1 MNIEDVKQIPIA
13 DYLHSLGYSPV
24 KQQGNGLWYKSP
36 LREEHEPSFKVNTD
50 RNLWYDFGAGKGGNI
65 IALAKELYCSD
76 SLPYLL
82 NRIAEQTPHVR
93 PVSFSFPQR
102 RTEPSFQH
110 LEVRDLTHPALLRYL
125 QGRGINVE
133 LAKRECKE
141 LHFTNN
147 GRPFFAI
154 GFPNMAG
161 GYDVRNS
168 FFKGCIAPKDIT
180 HIRQQGEPREKC
192 LVFEGFMDYLSF
204 LTLRMKNCPTMPDLD
219 RQDYVILNSTV
230 NVPKAIDV
238 LYPYERIHC
247 MLDNDKAGYE
257 ATRAIELEYSYR
269 VRDFSHNYRGYSDL
283 NDYLCGRSRNRK
295 TKPAKCRKRSRKP
308 DNVPPQDK
316 REVGAFNPAGL
327 STAGGLFGEQG
338 YVSVNRNYLAL
349 LTAKKNFSRWSQ
361 FLRHHSNVK
370 KHDEYKGQAGGTSGK
385 ETDREA
391 ATGCQYETDRVAVLR
406 HQEASRGSWVA
417 CQ

>member
-24 KQQGNGLWYKSP
+24 KRQGNGLWYKSP
-36 LREEHEPSFKVNTD
+36 LREEHEASFKVNTD

-65 IALAKELYCSD
+65 IALAKELYFSD

-82 NRIAEQTPHVR
+82 KRIEEQTPNVR
-93 PVSFSFPQR
+93 PVSFSFPQC

-125 QGRGINVE
+125 QGRGINIE

-161 GYDVRNS
+161 GYEVRNS

-247 MLDNDKAGYE
+247 MLDNDEAGYK

-283 NDYLCGRSRNRK
+283 NDYLCGRKQEQKNAASQVQETKQK
-295 TKPAKCRKRSRKP
+295 TGQCAVQKQKR
-308 DNVPPQDK
+308 
-316 REVGAFNPAGL
+316 G
-327 STAGGLFGEQG
+327 
-338 YVSVNRNYLAL
+338 
-349 LTAKKNFSRWSQ
+349 
-361 FLRHHSNVK
+361 
-370 KHDEYKGQAGGTSGK
+370 
-385 ETDREA
+385 
-391 ATGCQYETDRVAVLR
+391 
-406 HQEASRGSWVA
+406 RGI
-417 CQ
+417 

>member
-133 LAKRECKE
+133 LAKE
-141 LHFTNN
+141 N
-147 GRPFFAI
+147 
-154 GFPNMAG
+154 
-161 GYDVRNS
+161 VRNS
-168 FFKGCIAPKDIT
+168 ILPIT
-180 HIRQQGEPREKC
+180 ADRS
-192 LVFEGFMDYLSF
+192 LLSVSRTWQEVTRF
-204 LTLRMKNCPTMPDLD
+204 AIPF
-219 RQDYVILNSTV
+219 S
-230 NVPKAIDV
+230 KAA
-238 LYPYERIHC
+238 LP
-247 MLDNDKAGYE
+247 
-257 ATRAIELEYSYR
+257 
-269 VRDFSHNYRGYSDL
+269 
-283 NDYLCGRSRNRK
+283 RK
-295 TKPAKCRKRSRKP
+295 TSPIYGSRESRERS
-308 DNVPPQDK
+308 VW
-316 REVGAFNPAGL
+316 
-327 STAGGLFGEQG
+327 
-338 YVSVNRNYLAL
+338 Y
-349 LTAKKNFSRWSQ
+349 
-361 FLRHHSNVK
+361 
-370 KHDEYKGQAGGTSGK
+370 
-385 ETDREA
+385 
-391 ATGCQYETDRVAVLR
+391 
-406 HQEASRGSWVA
+406 SRGLWTIFLSSRSG
-417 CQ
+417 